1 MQLRT
6 IFNRLQKFKGFVYG
20 KINWSQGEELAL
32 DVHIRPRRGSRP
44 VCSVCG
50 CKGSVYDTQEARR
63 FEFVPILQI
72 AVFFVYRMR
81 RVDCRHCE
89 RVVTEQVPWSDGKS
103 PITLTYR
110 WFLAAW
116 AQRLSWSETARI
128 FKTSWQSVFQAVQF
142 AVYWGIAND
151 PRENVESIGIDEIA
165 WQKGHSYLP
174 LVYQLDAGKR
184 RLLYVVRDRAKE
196 SLEGFFRQMGR
207 ERCERIKYVVSDM
220 WHNYLDVVKSQLP
233 NVIHVLDRFHVMKK
247 LNEAIDEVRRSE
259 VREMSE
265 AGYEPILKKS
275 RWCLLKRPEN
285 LTDQQTVSL
294 QTLLKYN
301 LKTTRAWLC
310 REDFQRF
317 WEYTSPTWAGRFLD
331 EWITRTLRSRIDPLK
346 KVAETVRRHQPL
358 LLNWFKAHGELPG
371 GAVEGLNG
379 KAKLSMRKAYG
390 YKSFEVAQ
398 IALFHTL
405 GQLPTPE
412 FTHKFW

>member
-1 MQLRT
+1 
-6 IFNRLQKFKGFVYG
+6 
-20 KINWSQGEELAL
+20 
-32 DVHIRPRRGSRP
+32 
-44 VCSVCG
+44 
-50 CKGSVYDTQEARR
+50 
-63 FEFVPILQI
+63 
-72 AVFFVYRMR
+72 
-81 RVDCRHCE
+81 
-89 RVVTEQVPWSDGKS
+89 VVTEQVPWSDGKS

-116 AQRLSWSETARI
+116 ARRLSWSETARI
-128 FKTSWQSVFQAVQF
+128 FKTLWRSVFQAVQF

-165 WQKGHSYLP
+165 WQKGHSYLT

-317 WEYTSPTWAGRFLD
+317 WVFC
-331 EWITRTLRSRIDPLK
+331 
-346 KVAETVRRHQPL
+346 
-358 LLNWFKAHGELPG
+358 
-371 GAVEGLNG
+371 
-379 KAKLSMRKAYG
+379 
-390 YKSFEVAQ
+390 
-398 IALFHTL
+398 
-405 GQLPTPE
+405 
-412 FTHKFW
+412 